1 MFHFCIFNHNQDSI
15 ERDRSQLTWSQR
27 PFNSRGRPVLPLQEL
42 EQLPGFCSPHHTQDR
57 AIEKALREKGGFID
71 GKSSPNLYRHRR
83 IQSSIRYGVVSLSN
97 DEVVSQ
103 WQIWDRR
110 VG

>member
-1 MFHFCIFNHNQDSI
+1 MFHFCIFNHNQGSI

-27 PFNSRGRPVLPLQEL
+27 PFNSRGRP
-42 EQLPGFCSPHHTQDR
+42 FCLFKSSNSCLGSVSPHHTQDR

-103 WQIWDRR
+103 
-110 VG
+110 

>member
-1 MFHFCIFNHNQDSI
+1 CFIFAFVIIIKARSNGIDRNELGHKDRLIAGVVPFCLFKS
-15 ERDRSQLTWSQR
+15 S
-27 PFNSRGRPVLPLQEL
+27 NSCLGSV
-42 EQLPGFCSPHHTQDR
+42 SPHHTQDR

-71 GKSSPNLYRHRR
+71 GKNSPNLYRHRR

-103 WQIWDRR
+103 
-110 VG
+110 